1 MLLVIVFKCPISYRE
16 ILFHCCHFDLSHSGS
31 FLLISSDPWMP
42 LLIVRLWR
50 TPGSHSLA
58 SGACWQ
64 QSGNFSWKTCVCR
77 GVLLKM
83 VWEKGISCLLFE
95 MGERLRQV
103 KSSWERQLWW
113 GVVLLGV
120 QRGIIHVYFCI
131 FDFYAQTCTCWFLML
146 VSWIALGLF
155 LFIACICKN
164 QRWWEFDRTKS
175 TWPV

>member
-16 ILFHCCHFDLSHSGS
+16 ILFCCCHFDLSHSGS

-58 SGACWQ
+58 SGVCWQ

-83 VWEKGISCLLFE
+83 VWEKDISCLLFE

-103 KSSWERQLWW
+103 KSSCAHSGNGSFGGAWSCWVYN
-113 GVVLLGV
+113 VVLFMYIFASLISMPKPV
-120 QRGIIHVYFCI
+120 HVGF
-131 FDFYAQTCTCWFLML
+131 
-146 VSWIALGLF
+146 S
-155 LFIACICKN
+155 
-164 QRWWEFDRTKS
+164 R
-175 TWPV
+175 